1 MNIEDMK
8 NNIWVKFVLFLITM
22 IFFLICGLILLN
34 FYFNSTSPVF
44 FMLEIPLLL
53 LMLNVLRKIAT

>member
-1 MNIEDMK
+1 MNIGDMK
-8 NNIWVKFVLFLITM
+8 DNIWIKFVLFVITM
-22 IFFLICGLILLN
+22 IFFLTCGLILLN

>member
-1 MNIEDMK
+1 MNIENIS
-8 NNIWVKFVLFLITM
+8 NNIWIKAILFLFTM

-34 FYFNSTSPVF
+34 FYFNTTSPVF
-44 FMLEIPLLL
+44 FLLEIPLLL